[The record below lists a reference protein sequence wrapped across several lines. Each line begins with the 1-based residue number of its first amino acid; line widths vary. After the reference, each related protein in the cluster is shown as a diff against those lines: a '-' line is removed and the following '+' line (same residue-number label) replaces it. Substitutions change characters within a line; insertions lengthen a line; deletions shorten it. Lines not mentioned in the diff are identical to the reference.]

1 MKFDFLFCD
10 FIISLT
16 KSTIDLL
23 KLNFLRIVYRK
34 KIINVISFVNVQ
46 MKFRYDNKHK
56 SLMLKI
62 DDIIYLRLNKNY
74 FLFNKFD
81 KKFFN
86 QYVESFFVKRRVNR
100 LIYEL
105 NLLFTSRVYSIISIT
120 QLKSIDISIDS
131 YLRFKSNYSKF
142 VDIDQ

>member
-1 MKFDFLFCD
+1 MKFDFLSRD

-16 KSTIDLL
+16 KSTIDLS
-23 KLNFLRIVYRK
+23 KLNLLRVIYRK
-34 KIINVISFVNVQ
+34 KIIDVMLFVNVQ

-56 SLMLKI
+56 LLMLKV
-62 DDIIYLRLNKNY
+62 DDMIYLRLHKSY
-74 FLFNKFD
+74 FLFSKFD

-105 NLLFTSRVYSIISIT
+105 NLLFTSRVHLIISIT
-120 QLKSIDISIDS
+120 QLKLIDILIDS

-142 VDIDQ
+142 VNINQ

>member
-1 MKFDFLFCD
+1 ML
-10 FIISLT
+10 
-16 KSTIDLL
+16 
-23 KLNFLRIVYRK
+23 
-34 KIINVISFVNVQ
+34 FVNVQ

-56 SLMLKI
+56 LLMLKV
-62 DDIIYLRLNKNY
+62 DDMIYLRLHKSY
-74 FLFNKFD
+74 FLFSKFD

-105 NLLFTSRVYSIISIT
+105 NLLFTSRVHLIISIT
-120 QLKSIDISIDS
+120 QLKLIDILIDS

-142 VDIDQ
+142 VNINQ